1 MGEEFREDQAE
12 KVQLVMRDMLDM
24 QRTDTGDSGSRKV
37 CVVLLVLRTL
47 PVTYSTDMVVVV

>member
-37 CVVLLVLRTL
+37 CVWYFWPFV
-47 PVTYSTDMVVVV
+47 PFQ